1 MTKSRSATHIYIT
14 YRHTIKEVKTET
26 GSCGMEIKSMEYIKF
41 NGIKLMKANESEGET
56 KATG

>member
-1 MTKSRSATHIYIT
+1 
-14 YRHTIKEVKTET
+14 
-26 GSCGMEIKSMEYIKF
+26 MEIKSMEYIKF